1 MSNQDVR
8 QGKTRFYDNTHFS
21 RGFSKSGDF
30 TLVEDEI
37 LTFFGTTLLALERGD
52 LTPENQAEVDFLNV
66 VKGQK
71 EPTTKL
77 EKTWAKYV
85 KLSRGK
91 KRFHSLNS
99 KPIISED
106 DYNAYALGDDE

>member
-1 MSNQDVR
+1 MSIQEIR
-8 QGKTRFYDNTHFS
+8 QGKTRFYDNKHFS

-37 LTFFGTTLLALERGD
+37 LTFFGSTLLALESGD
-52 LTPENQAEVDFLNV
+52 LTPKNQSELDFLEV
-66 VKGQK
+66 VQGKK
-71 EPTTKL
+71 EPSTKL

-91 KRFHSLNS
+91 KRFHTLNS
-99 KPIISED
+99 KPTVAED
-106 DYNAYALGDDE
+106 DYNAYSIGDDD

>member
-1 MSNQDVR
+1 MSIQEIR
-8 QGKTRFYDNTHFS
+8 QGKTRFYDNKHFS

-37 LTFFGTTLLALERGD
+37 LTFFGNTLLALESGD
-52 LTPENQAEVDFLNV
+52 LTPENQSEQDFVDTV
-66 VKGQK
+66 QGKK
-71 EPTTKL
+71 EPSTKL

-91 KRFHSLNS
+91 KRLHTLNS
-99 KPIISED
+99 KPVVAED
-106 DYNAYALGDDE
+106 DYNTYSVGEED